1 LGRSGREV
9 VGREAARK
17 AWISNW
23 SLWPIGVRASLA
35 VRLAELEGASG
46 AVLPEPEAP
55 SRLAARQ
62 AGAQG
67 WYRGRIGRMR
77 DPGNHM
83 TDDRFRGRRA
93 TPADKE

>member
-1 LGRSGREV
+1 M
-9 VGREAARK
+9 
-17 AWISNW
+17 
-23 SLWPIGVRASLA
+23 A

-67 WYRGRIGRMR
+67 WYRGRVGRVR

-83 TDDRFRGRRA
+83 TDGRVRGEDGD
-93 TPADKE
+93 PGS